1 MLTSVS
7 NFQHNQTLNTVHKYY
22 APSFS
27 SQKQNKP
34 DTFEKQGKMS
44 NGTKWGIGLGLAAL
58 GTVLAVVLSRGKG
71 VSSNNIKQLAEHID
85 FKEAKTME
93 EAKKYAMDNFG
104 MKLELGEDIF
114 TANLVNDMCTNVS
127 NKLKGKVS
135 FPIKCNFEAMQKN
148 DMASYNIYTHIMS
161 INKNGYTGFSGIDIT
176 GLLNSRMKKGASYKE
191 ALKSAEDAK
200 VVLCEAVRNM
210 KRHIYHEL
218 GHCNHFAVCKEAPNM
233 RNEYSKL
240 YKEFLGEINKTDT
253 KSACS
258 KFFENDYYKTNPAE
272 FVAETFAWKMMG
284 KTAPKEVEELYLKYG
299 GIPFI

>member
-1 MLTSVS
+1 MLSPVS
-7 NFQHNQTLNTVHKYY
+7 NCQQSQSLNIMRKHN

-34 DTFEKQGKMS
+34 DTFEKQSSRIS
-44 NGTKWGIGLGLAAL
+44 NSTKWGIGLGLAAL
-58 GTVLAVVLSRGKG
+58 GTVLVLALSRGKG

-104 MKLELGEDIF
+104 MKLELGDDLF
-114 TANLVNDMCTNVS
+114 TANLVNDMCTNVN

-135 FPIKCNFEAMQKN
+135 FPVKCNFETMKQGE
-148 DMASYNIYTHIMS
+148 MASWNMYTHIMS
-161 INKNGYTGFSGIDIT
+161 INKNGYSGFSNIDIAR
-176 GLLNSRMKKGASYKE
+176 LLNVRMKNGTSYQDVI
-191 ALKSAEDAK
+191 KSAENASTI
-200 VVLCEAVRNM
+200 LPEAIRNM

-218 GHCNHFAVCKEAPNM
+218 GHCNHFATCKEAPNM
-233 RNEYSKL
+233 RNEYSKM
-240 YKEFLGEINKTDT
+240 YREFVDTINKPNV

-258 KFFENDYYKTNPAE
+258 TFFENDYYKTNATE

-299 GIPFI
+299 GIPF